1 MSLAHAAAE
10 YMLSDAL
17 LPDRR
22 GPRLQGLRLELPLD
36 RMVKFVAVGFP
47 LLLMSLAFAQEFS
60 AGKWLPGLRSKGVQT
75 SFSKVSGRNSLVFL
89 SGAEALGCLGFNPA
103 LPVPQSPWSLL
114 PACH

>member
-1 MSLAHAAAE
+1 MSLAHTAAE

-22 GPRLQGLRLELPLD
+22 GPRLKGLRLELPLD

-60 AGKWLPGLRSKGVQT
+60 SGKWLPRP
-75 SFSKVSGRNSLVFL
+75 SG
-89 SGAEALGCLGFNPA
+89 P
-103 LPVPQSPWSLL
+103 
-114 PACH
+114 